1 MSESGYHARH
11 SPLLYYK
18 YISRALLHTGHF
30 IDSSLSYPNIL
41 THPSWRIIHA
51 PYLAKLSHARPF
63 IPESF
68 MNGSE
73 HKQTQL
79 PRKKNKKLKEQATS
93 SMIYPLAIILSNK
106 TIITSVA

>member
-1 MSESGYHARH
+1 
-11 SPLLYYK
+11 
-18 YISRALLHTGHF
+18 
-30 IDSSLSYPNIL
+30 
-41 THPSWRIIHA
+41 
-51 PYLAKLSHARPF
+51 
-63 IPESF
+63 

-106 TIITSVA
+106 TIITSVARSSPGSKIPFNLLLVEASINNTSI